1 MAVWNLDQGRRDGG
15 IGAGGRLGRVLRLAA
30 AALSAGLVVG
40 LGVWGYKLAMRQL
53 HGIPT
58 IAAPAGPARVAPDNP
73 GGELALHQGLA
84 VNAIA
89 AVGTA
94 AATAEQLTL
103 APKPADLAPD
113 DTASDKLQAAGA
125 SSLSLPQPDAAP
137 PNRAVVPDAMAA
149 ALKPLPGQLSEPLPD
164 NLSDPVDD
172 PDQGV
177 AGTDAAVAAALGIE
191 FASSD
196 ATPAAAPAS
205 DPEGEAQIAA
215 NVPGVAVS
223 VIPALRAPR
232 QIPAVAVL
240 PEAVDIAAD
249 SLKSGTILAQIGSY
263 ETELLARQAWDAA
276 ASQFGPLMA
285 GKARVIQAATSS
297 GGRVFYRLRVS
308 GFDSKD
314 DARRFCAA
322 FRSGGQCVPALVR

>member
-1 MAVWNLDQGRRDGG
+1 MAVWNLDQGRREGG
-15 IGAGGRLGRVLRLAA
+15 AGAGGRLGQVLRLTA

-40 LGVWGYKLAMRQL
+40 LGVWGYKLAMRQM
-53 HGIPT
+53 HGIPR

-94 AATAEQLTL
+94 AATADQLTL
-103 APKPADLAPD
+103 APKPADLAAD

-125 SSLSLPQPDAAP
+125 SSLALPQTDAAP

-191 FASSD
+191 FAAPD
-196 ATPAAAPAS
+196 ALDAAPATAG
-205 DPEGEAQIAA
+205 DEAQIAA

-232 QIPAVAVL
+232 RIPAVAVQ
-240 PEAVDIAAD
+240 PEAVDIDAD

-285 GKARVIQAATSS
+285 GKARVIQQATSS

-308 GFDSKD
+308 GFDSRD

-322 FRSGGQCVPALVR
+322 FRSGGQCVAALVR